1 MGKLGRKNTIILAEE
16 GLNIQSDLQGY
27 IYIPLDERQRWH
39 LDLARELKKIG
50 FNIDMNDLVQE
61 ML

>member
-27 IYIPLDERQRWH
+27 IYIPLDEHRRWH
-39 LDLARELKKIG
+39 FDLAIELKTIG
-50 FNIDMNDLVQE
+50 FNIDMNNVV
-61 ML
+61 